1 MTSCF
6 VSQAPPTACVDEPY
20 ALDELVKVGLAQW
33 TGFDAA
39 PDTLDVA
46 KLGDDAKKL
55 GARYPW
61 VLKEHKR
68 LEAAA
73 REAAEKKRK
82 RLEAAAMEAAAQ
94 EAAAQEAAPREAAP
108 READAATDAAVPPPS
123 TREEAAVPPAA
134 IQGDTG
140 PPVPPPPSAS
150 IACDEEDAA
159 VNALFTLS
167 EAATRGGRVRKP
179 ATPKAAAARDFAY
192 NVLHAAGAEGM
203 PVDSIVEL
211 GRRRGVYSGKK
222 AKAEVVSRLTGQL
235 SRDEAFVRVA
245 PRVYARRDALNGDPA
260 PSAAE
265 TPAPSAAEA
274 PAPPAAEAPAP
285 PAADA
290 PAPPAADA
298 PAPAAAALTLAAEAP
313 APAAAP
319 AAAIAAAAEQ
329 AMARDLAK
337 LYHANFCR
345 DPMRCSLREGCSIW
359 KAAALHLAT
368 CKTDQC
374 EQRYCAPAKRALN
387 HLRECRDDVCAV
399 CAPVRFL
406 RRRNKEKVRATNAL
420 TGLAVANRDGEL
432 LGVIKQLCSRVISL
446 EKSNAT
452 LEQSHAKLEG
462 EYRAM
467 QSTVLQQSLEA
478 SDDHKATLPSTL
490 AE

>member
-1 MTSCF
+1 M
-6 VSQAPPTACVDEPY
+6 
-20 ALDELVKVGLAQW
+20 KVGLAQW

-82 RLEAAAMEAAAQ
+82 RLEAAAMEAAAMEAAAMEADTMDAAAMEADAQ
-94 EAAAQEAAPREAAP
+94 EAAAQEAAPREAA
-108 READAATDAAVPPPS
+108 AMDAVTDAAVPPPS

-140 PPVPPPPSAS
+140 PPVLPPPSAS

-260 PSAAE
+260 PPAAE
-265 TPAPSAAEA
+265 T
-274 PAPPAAEAPAP
+274 PAP

-290 PAPPAADA
+290 PDPAAT
-298 PAPAAAALTLAAEAP
+298 ALTLAAEAP

-319 AAAIAAAAEQ
+319 AAAAAAAEQ

>member
-1 MTSCF
+1 M
-6 VSQAPPTACVDEPY
+6 
-20 ALDELVKVGLAQW
+20 KVGLAQW

-82 RLEAAAMEAAAQ
+82 RLEAAAMEAAAM
-94 EAAAQEAAPREAAP
+94 EAAAMEAAP
-108 READAATDAAVPPPS
+108 READAMEADAVTDAAVPPPS

-245 PRVYARRDALNGDPA
+245 PRDYARRDALNGDPA
-260 PSAAE
+260 P
-265 TPAPSAAEA
+265 
-274 PAPPAAEAPAP
+274 PAAEAPAP
-285 PAADA
+285 PA
-290 PAPPAADA
+290 PAA
-298 PAPAAAALTLAAEAP
+298 PAPAATALTLAAEAP

-319 AAAIAAAAEQ
+319 AAAIAAAAAEQ

-452 LEQSHAKLEG
+452 LEQSHAKLES
-462 EYRAM
+462 EYLAM

-478 SDDHKATLPSTL
+478 SDDHKATLPSTP

>member
-1 MTSCF
+1 M
-6 VSQAPPTACVDEPY
+6 
-20 ALDELVKVGLAQW
+20 KVGLAQW

-82 RLEAAAMEAAAQ
+82 RLEAAAMEAAAM
-94 EAAAQEAAPREAAP
+94 EAAAMEAAP

-140 PPVPPPPSAS
+140 PPVPPPPSDS

-274 PAPPAAEAPAP
+274 PAPPAPDAPAP

-290 PAPPAADA
+290 PAPPAAEA
-298 PAPAAAALTLAAEAP
+298 PAPAASALTLAAEAP

-319 AAAIAAAAEQ
+319 AAAAAAAEQ

-462 EYRAM
+462 EYLAM

-478 SDDHKATLPSTL
+478 SDDHEATLPSTL

>member
-1 MTSCF
+1 M
-6 VSQAPPTACVDEPY
+6 
-20 ALDELVKVGLAQW
+20 KVGLAQW

-82 RLEAAAMEAAAQ
+82 RLEAAAMEAAAM
-94 EAAAQEAAPREAAP
+94 EAAPREADAMEAAP

-140 PPVPPPPSAS
+140 PPVPPPPSDS

-159 VNALFTLS
+159 VNALFTLR

-265 TPAPSAAEA
+265 TPAPPAAEA

-290 PAPPAADA
+290 PAPAAT
-298 PAPAAAALTLAAEAP
+298 ALTLAAEAP

-406 RRRNKEKVRATNAL
+406 RRRNKEKVRATNGL

-478 SDDHKATLPSTL
+478 SDDHEATLPSTP

>member
-1 MTSCF
+1 M
-6 VSQAPPTACVDEPY
+6 
-20 ALDELVKVGLAQW
+20 KVGLAQW

-167 EAATRGGRVRKP
+167 EAATRGGRIRKP

-260 PSAAE
+260 PSTAE
-265 TPAPSAAEA
+265 T

-290 PAPPAADA
+290 PAPPAAT
-298 PAPAAAALTLAAEAP
+298 ALTLAAEAP

-452 LEQSHAKLEG
+452 LEQSHAKLDG

>member
-1 MTSCF
+1 M
-6 VSQAPPTACVDEPY
+6 
-20 ALDELVKVGLAQW
+20 KVGLAQW

-82 RLEAAAMEAAAQ
+82 RLEAAAMEAAAM
-94 EAAAQEAAPREAAP
+94 EAAPREADAMEAAP

-140 PPVPPPPSAS
+140 PPVPPPPSDS

-265 TPAPSAAEA
+265 TPAPPAAEA

-290 PAPPAADA
+290 PAPAAT
-298 PAPAAAALTLAAEAP
+298 ALTLAAEAP

-319 AAAIAAAAEQ
+319 AAAAAAAEQ

-478 SDDHKATLPSTL
+478 SDDHEATLPSTP

>member
-1 MTSCF
+1 M
-6 VSQAPPTACVDEPY
+6 
-20 ALDELVKVGLAQW
+20 KVGLAQW

-82 RLEAAAMEAAAQ
+82 RLEAAAMEAVAM
-94 EAAAQEAAPREAAP
+94 EAAAQEAAAMEAAAMEAAP
-108 READAATDAAVPPPS
+108 READAVTDAAVPPPS

-150 IACDEEDAA
+150 IARDEEDAA
-159 VNALFTLS
+159 VNALFTLR

-265 TPAPSAAEA
+265 TPAPAATA
-274 PAPPAAEAPAP
+274 LTPAAEAPAP
-285 PAADA
+285 AAT
-290 PAPPAADA
+290 
-298 PAPAAAALTLAAEAP
+298 ALTLAADAP

-319 AAAIAAAAEQ
+319 AAAIAAAAAEQ

-406 RRRNKEKVRATNAL
+406 RRRNKERVRATNAL

>member
-1 MTSCF
+1 
-6 VSQAPPTACVDEPY
+6 
-20 ALDELVKVGLAQW
+20 
-33 TGFDAA
+33 
-39 PDTLDVA
+39 
-46 KLGDDAKKL
+46 
-55 GARYPW
+55 
-61 VLKEHKR
+61 
-68 LEAAA
+68 
-73 REAAEKKRK
+73 
-82 RLEAAAMEAAAQ
+82 
-94 EAAAQEAAPREAAP
+94 
-108 READAATDAAVPPPS
+108 
-123 TREEAAVPPAA
+123 
-134 IQGDTG
+134 
-140 PPVPPPPSAS
+140 
-150 IACDEEDAA
+150 

-260 PSAAE
+260 PSAAD
-265 TPAPSAAEA
+265 
-274 PAPPAAEAPAP
+274 APAP

-290 PAPPAADA
+290 PAPPAADAPAPPAADAPDPAATALTLAADA

-329 AMARDLAK
+329 AKARDHAK

-462 EYRAM
+462 EYRVM

-478 SDDHKATLPSTL
+478 SDDHKATLPSTP

>member
-1 MTSCF
+1 
-6 VSQAPPTACVDEPY
+6 
-20 ALDELVKVGLAQW
+20 LVKVGLAQW

-260 PSAAE
+260 PPAAE
-265 TPAPSAAEA
+265 T
-274 PAPPAAEAPAP
+274 PAP

-290 PAPPAADA
+290 PAPPTADA
-298 PAPAAAALTLAAEAP
+298 PAPAATALTLAAEAP

-319 AAAIAAAAEQ
+319 AAAIAAAAAAAAEQ
-329 AMARDLAK
+329 ALARDLAK

-359 KAAALHLAT
+359 KAAAVHLAT

-462 EYRAM
+462 EYRVM

-478 SDDHKATLPSTL
+478 SDDHKATLPSTP

>member
-1 MTSCF
+1 
-6 VSQAPPTACVDEPY
+6 
-20 ALDELVKVGLAQW
+20 LVKVGLAQW

-260 PSAAE
+260 PPAAE
-265 TPAPSAAEA
+265 T
-274 PAPPAAEAPAP
+274 PAP

-290 PAPPAADA
+290 PAPPAADAPDPAATALTLAADA

-462 EYRAM
+462 EYRVM

-478 SDDHKATLPSTL
+478 SDDHKATLPSTP

>member
-1 MTSCF
+1 M
-6 VSQAPPTACVDEPY
+6 
-20 ALDELVKVGLAQW
+20 KVGLAQW

-82 RLEAAAMEAAAQ
+82 RLEAAAMEAAAM
-94 EAAAQEAAPREAAP
+94 EAAPREADAMEAAP
-108 READAATDAAVPPPS
+108 READAATDAAVTPPS

-140 PPVPPPPSAS
+140 PPVPPPPSDS

-159 VNALFTLS
+159 VNALFTLR

-265 TPAPSAAEA
+265 TPAPPAAEA

-290 PAPPAADA
+290 PAPAAT
-298 PAPAAAALTLAAEAP
+298 ALTLAAEAP

-478 SDDHKATLPSTL
+478 SDDHEATLPSTP

>member
-1 MTSCF
+1 M
-6 VSQAPPTACVDEPY
+6 
-20 ALDELVKVGLAQW
+20 KVGLAQW

-82 RLEAAAMEAAAQ
+82 RLEAAAMEADAM
-94 EAAAQEAAPREAAP
+94 EAAAMEAAP

-150 IACDEEDAA
+150 IARDEEDAA
-159 VNALFTLS
+159 VNALFTLR

-260 PSAAE
+260 PPTADA
-265 TPAPSAAEA
+265 PAPPTAEA
-274 PAPPAAEAPAP
+274 PAPPAAEAPAL
-285 PAADA
+285 AAT
-290 PAPPAADA
+290 
-298 PAPAAAALTLAAEAP
+298 ALTLAAEAP

-319 AAAIAAAAEQ
+319 AAAIAAAAAEQ

-462 EYRAM
+462 EYLAM

-478 SDDHKATLPSTL
+478 SDDHEATLPSTL

>member
-1 MTSCF
+1 M
-6 VSQAPPTACVDEPY
+6 
-20 ALDELVKVGLAQW
+20 KVGLAQW

-82 RLEAAAMEAAAQ
+82 RLEAAAMEAAAM
-94 EAAAQEAAPREAAP
+94 EAAPREADAMEAAP

-140 PPVPPPPSAS
+140 PPVPPPPSDS

-159 VNALFTLS
+159 VNALFTLR

-265 TPAPSAAEA
+265 TPAPPAAEA

-290 PAPPAADA
+290 PAPAAT
-298 PAPAAAALTLAAEAP
+298 ALTLAAEAP

-478 SDDHKATLPSTL
+478 SDDHEATLPSTP

>member
-1 MTSCF
+1 M
-6 VSQAPPTACVDEPY
+6 
-20 ALDELVKVGLAQW
+20 KVGLAQW

-82 RLEAAAMEAAAQ
+82 RLEAAAQ
-94 EAAAQEAAPREAAP
+94 EAAAMEAVAMEAAPREADAMEAAP

-140 PPVPPPPSAS
+140 PPVPPPPSDS
-150 IACDEEDAA
+150 IARDEEDAA

-211 GRRRGVYSGKK
+211 GRRRGVYSGEK

-260 PSAAE
+260 PPAAD
-265 TPAPSAAEA
+265 A

-285 PAADA
+285 AAS
-290 PAPPAADA
+290 
-298 PAPAAAALTLAAEAP
+298 ALTLAAEAP

-319 AAAIAAAAEQ
+319 AAAIAAEQ

>member
-1 MTSCF
+1 M
-6 VSQAPPTACVDEPY
+6 
-20 ALDELVKVGLAQW
+20 KVGLAQW

-82 RLEAAAMEAAAQ
+82 RLEAAAMEAAPR
-94 EAAAQEAAPREAAP
+94 EADAMEAAP

-265 TPAPSAAEA
+265 
-274 PAPPAAEAPAP
+274 APAP

-290 PAPPAADA
+290 PAPSTADAPAPSAADA
-298 PAPAAAALTLAAEAP
+298 PAPSAAEAPAPSAAEAPAPAATALTLAADAP

-319 AAAIAAAAEQ
+319 AAAIAAEQ

-478 SDDHKATLPSTL
+478 SDDHEATLPSTP

>member
-1 MTSCF
+1 M
-6 VSQAPPTACVDEPY
+6 E
-20 ALDELVKVGLAQW
+20 
-33 TGFDAA
+33 
-39 PDTLDVA
+39 VA
-46 KLGDDAKKL
+46 SGVT
-55 GARYPW
+55 RP
-61 VLKEHKR
+61 
-68 LEAAA
+68 
-73 REAAEKKRK
+73 
-82 RLEAAAMEAAAQ
+82 
-94 EAAAQEAAPREAAP
+94 
-108 READAATDAAVPPPS
+108 AVQHCS
-123 TREEAAVPPAA
+123 TPFN
-134 IQGDTG
+134 T
-140 PPVPPPPSAS
+140 
-150 IACDEEDAA
+150 
-159 VNALFTLS
+159 
-167 EAATRGGRVRKP
+167 VRKP
-179 ATPKAAAARDFAY
+179 AAPKAAAARDFAY
-192 NVLHAAGAEGM
+192 NVRHAAGAEGM

-222 AKAEVVSRLTGQL
+222 AKAEVVSKLTGQLFNTVQQCSTLFNTGQL

-260 PSAAE
+260 PSTAE
-265 TPAPSAAEA
+265 TPAPSAA
-274 PAPPAAEAPAP
+274 
-285 PAADA
+285 DA
-290 PAPPAADA
+290 PAPPAPAA
-298 PAPAAAALTLAAEAP
+298 PAPAATALTLAADAP

-319 AAAIAAAAEQ
+319 AAANAAAAAEQ

-462 EYRAM
+462 EYLAM

-478 SDDHKATLPSTL
+478 SDDHEATLPSTL

>member
-1 MTSCF
+1 M
-6 VSQAPPTACVDEPY
+6 
-20 ALDELVKVGLAQW
+20 KVGLAQW

-82 RLEAAAMEAAAQ
+82 RVEAAAMEADAM
-94 EAAAQEAAPREAAP
+94 EAAAMEAAP

-134 IQGDTG
+134 IQGDSG

-150 IACDEEDAA
+150 IARDEEDAA

-265 TPAPSAAEA
+265 A
-274 PAPPAAEAPAP
+274 PAPPAAEAPA
-285 PAADA
+285 AEA
-290 PAPPAADA
+290 PAPPTADALDPAATALTLAADA
-298 PAPAAAALTLAAEAP
+298 PAPAAAAAA
-313 APAAAP
+313 
-319 AAAIAAAAEQ
+319 AAAAEQ

-462 EYRAM
+462 EYLAM

-478 SDDHKATLPSTL
+478 SGDHEATLPSTL

>member
-1 MTSCF
+1 M
-6 VSQAPPTACVDEPY
+6 
-20 ALDELVKVGLAQW
+20 KVGLAQW

-82 RLEAAAMEAAAQ
+82 RLEAAAMEAVAM
-94 EAAAQEAAPREAAP
+94 EAAAMEAAPREADAMEAAP

-140 PPVPPPPSAS
+140 PPVPPPPSDS

-159 VNALFTLS
+159 VNALFTLR

-265 TPAPSAAEA
+265 TPAPPAAEA

-290 PAPPAADA
+290 PAPAAT
-298 PAPAAAALTLAAEAP
+298 ALTLAAEAP

-406 RRRNKEKVRATNAL
+406 RRRNKEKVRATNGL

-478 SDDHKATLPSTL
+478 SDDHEATLPSTP

>member
-1 MTSCF
+1 M
-6 VSQAPPTACVDEPY
+6 
-20 ALDELVKVGLAQW
+20 KVGLAQW

-82 RLEAAAMEAAAQ
+82 RLEAAAMEAAPR
-94 EAAAQEAAPREAAP
+94 EADAMEAAP
-108 READAATDAAVPPPS
+108 READAATDTAVPPPS

-265 TPAPSAAEA
+265 
-274 PAPPAAEAPAP
+274 APAP

-290 PAPPAADA
+290 PAPSTADAPAPSAADA
-298 PAPAAAALTLAAEAP
+298 PAPSAAEAPAPSAAEAPAPAATALTLAADAP

-319 AAAIAAAAEQ
+319 AAAIAAEQ

-478 SDDHKATLPSTL
+478 SDDHEATLPSTP

>member
-1 MTSCF
+1 
-6 VSQAPPTACVDEPY
+6 
-20 ALDELVKVGLAQW
+20 
-33 TGFDAA
+33 
-39 PDTLDVA
+39 
-46 KLGDDAKKL
+46 
-55 GARYPW
+55 
-61 VLKEHKR
+61 
-68 LEAAA
+68 
-73 REAAEKKRK
+73 
-82 RLEAAAMEAAAQ
+82 MEAAAQ
-94 EAAAQEAAPREAAP
+94 EADAMEAAP

-167 EAATRGGRVRKP
+167 EAATRGGRARKP

-298 PAPAAAALTLAAEAP
+298 PAPAATALTLAAEAP

>member
-1 MTSCF
+1 M
-6 VSQAPPTACVDEPY
+6 
-20 ALDELVKVGLAQW
+20 KVGLAQW

-82 RLEAAAMEAAAQ
+82 RLEAAAMEAAAM
-94 EAAAQEAAPREAAP
+94 EAAPREADAMEAAP

-167 EAATRGGRVRKP
+167 EAATRGGRVRNP

-245 PRVYARRDALNGDPA
+245 PRVYARRDALNGDQRDALNGDPA
-260 PSAAE
+260 P
-265 TPAPSAAEA
+265 PAAEA
-274 PAPPAAEAPAP
+274 PAPATADAPAP

-290 PAPPAADA
+290 PAPPAAEA
-298 PAPAAAALTLAAEAP
+298 PAPAATALTLAAEAP

-319 AAAIAAAAEQ
+319 AAAAAAAEQ

-478 SDDHKATLPSTL
+478 SDDHEATLPSTL

>member
-1 MTSCF
+1 M
-6 VSQAPPTACVDEPY
+6 
-20 ALDELVKVGLAQW
+20 
-33 TGFDAA
+33 
-39 PDTLDVA
+39 
-46 KLGDDAKKL
+46 
-55 GARYPW
+55 
-61 VLKEHKR
+61 
-68 LEAAA
+68 
-73 REAAEKKRK
+73 
-82 RLEAAAMEAAAQ
+82 
-94 EAAAQEAAPREAAP
+94 
-108 READAATDAAVPPPS
+108 
-123 TREEAAVPPAA
+123 
-134 IQGDTG
+134 
-140 PPVPPPPSAS
+140 
-150 IACDEEDAA
+150 
-159 VNALFTLS
+159 NALFTLR

-260 PSAAE
+260 PPAAE
-265 TPAPSAAEA
+265 TPAPAATA
-274 PAPPAAEAPAP
+274 LTPAAEAPAP
-285 PAADA
+285 AAT
-290 PAPPAADA
+290 
-298 PAPAAAALTLAAEAP
+298 ALTLAADAP

-319 AAAIAAAAEQ
+319 AAAIAAAAAEQ
-329 AMARDLAK
+329 ALARDLAK

-406 RRRNKEKVRATNAL
+406 RRRNKERVRATNAL

>member
-1 MTSCF
+1 M
-6 VSQAPPTACVDEPY
+6 
-20 ALDELVKVGLAQW
+20 
-33 TGFDAA
+33 
-39 PDTLDVA
+39 
-46 KLGDDAKKL
+46 
-55 GARYPW
+55 
-61 VLKEHKR
+61 
-68 LEAAA
+68 
-73 REAAEKKRK
+73 
-82 RLEAAAMEAAAQ
+82 
-94 EAAAQEAAPREAAP
+94 
-108 READAATDAAVPPPS
+108 
-123 TREEAAVPPAA
+123 
-134 IQGDTG
+134 
-140 PPVPPPPSAS
+140 
-150 IACDEEDAA
+150 
-159 VNALFTLS
+159 
-167 EAATRGGRVRKP
+167 
-179 ATPKAAAARDFAY
+179 
-192 NVLHAAGAEGM
+192 
-203 PVDSIVEL
+203 
-211 GRRRGVYSGKK
+211 
-222 AKAEVVSRLTGQL
+222 
-235 SRDEAFVRVA
+235 
-245 PRVYARRDALNGDPA
+245 
-260 PSAAE
+260 
-265 TPAPSAAEA
+265 
-274 PAPPAAEAPAP
+274 
-285 PAADA
+285 
-290 PAPPAADA
+290 
-298 PAPAAAALTLAAEAP
+298 TLAAEAP

-406 RRRNKEKVRATNAL
+406 RRRNKEKVRATNGL

-478 SDDHKATLPSTL
+478 SDDHEATLPSTP

>member
-6 VSQAPPTACVDEPY
+6 VSQAPPTSCVDEPY

-260 PSAAE
+260 PSAAD
-265 TPAPSAAEA
+265 
-274 PAPPAAEAPAP
+274 APAP

-290 PAPPAADA
+290 PAPPAADAPDPAATALTLAADA

-462 EYRAM
+462 EYRVM

-478 SDDHKATLPSTL
+478 SDDHKATLPSTP

>member
-1 MTSCF
+1 M
-6 VSQAPPTACVDEPY
+6 
-20 ALDELVKVGLAQW
+20 KVGLAQW

-82 RLEAAAMEAAAQ
+82 RLEAAAMEAVAM
-94 EAAAQEAAPREAAP
+94 EAAAQEAAAMEAAAMEAAP
-108 READAATDAAVPPPS
+108 READAVTDAAVPPPS

-265 TPAPSAAEA
+265 
-274 PAPPAAEAPAP
+274 
-285 PAADA
+285 
-290 PAPPAADA
+290 A
-298 PAPAAAALTLAAEAP
+298 PAPAATALTLAADAP

-319 AAAIAAAAEQ
+319 AAAIAAAAAEQ

-406 RRRNKEKVRATNAL
+406 RRRNKERVRATNAL

>member
-1 MTSCF
+1 M
-6 VSQAPPTACVDEPY
+6 
-20 ALDELVKVGLAQW
+20 KVGLAQW

-82 RLEAAAMEAAAQ
+82 RLEAAAMEAVAM
-94 EAAAQEAAPREAAP
+94 EAAAMEAAPREADAMEAAP

-140 PPVPPPPSAS
+140 PPVPPPPSDS

-159 VNALFTLS
+159 VNALFTLR

-265 TPAPSAAEA
+265 TPAP
-274 PAPPAAEAPAP
+274 PAAEAPAP

-290 PAPPAADA
+290 PAPAAT
-298 PAPAAAALTLAAEAP
+298 ALTLAAEAP

-406 RRRNKEKVRATNAL
+406 RRRNKEKVRATNGL

-478 SDDHKATLPSTL
+478 SDDHEATLPSTP

>member
-1 MTSCF
+1 M
-6 VSQAPPTACVDEPY
+6 
-20 ALDELVKVGLAQW
+20 KVGLAQW

-82 RLEAAAMEAAAQ
+82 RLEADAMEAVAMEAAAQ
-94 EAAAQEAAPREAAP
+94 EAAAMEAAP
-108 READAATDAAVPPPS
+108 READAVTDAAVPPPS

-150 IACDEEDAA
+150 IARDEEDAA
-159 VNALFTLS
+159 VNALFTLR

-260 PSAAE
+260 PPAAE
-265 TPAPSAAEA
+265 TPAPAATA
-274 PAPPAAEAPAP
+274 LTPAAEAPAP
-285 PAADA
+285 AATA
-290 PAPPAADA
+290 LTLAADA
-298 PAPAAAALTLAAEAP
+298 PAPAAA
-313 APAAAP
+313 PAATA
-319 AAAIAAAAEQ
+319 AAAAEQ

-406 RRRNKEKVRATNAL
+406 RRRNKERVRATNAL

>member
-1 MTSCF
+1 M
-6 VSQAPPTACVDEPY
+6 
-20 ALDELVKVGLAQW
+20 KVGLAQW

-82 RLEAAAMEAAAQ
+82 RLEAAAMEAVAM
-94 EAAAQEAAPREAAP
+94 EAAAQEAAAMEAAP
-108 READAATDAAVPPPS
+108 READAVTDAAVPPPS

-150 IACDEEDAA
+150 IARDEEDAA
-159 VNALFTLS
+159 VNALFTLR

-260 PSAAE
+260 PPAAE
-265 TPAPSAAEA
+265 TPAPAATA
-274 PAPPAAEAPAP
+274 LTPAAEAPAP
-285 PAADA
+285 AAT
-290 PAPPAADA
+290 
-298 PAPAAAALTLAAEAP
+298 ALTLAADAP

-319 AAAIAAAAEQ
+319 AAAIAAAAAEQ

-406 RRRNKEKVRATNAL
+406 RRRNKERVRATNAL

>member
-1 MTSCF
+1 M
-6 VSQAPPTACVDEPY
+6 
-20 ALDELVKVGLAQW
+20 KVGLAQW

-82 RLEAAAMEAAAQ
+82 RLEAAAMEAAPR
-94 EAAAQEAAPREAAP
+94 EADAMEAAP
-108 READAATDAAVPPPS
+108 READAATDTAVPPPS

-167 EAATRGGRVRKP
+167 EAATRGGRARKP

-260 PSAAE
+260 PP
-265 TPAPSAAEA
+265 T
-274 PAPPAAEAPAP
+274 AEAPAP

-290 PAPPAADA
+290 PAPSAADA
-298 PAPAAAALTLAAEAP
+298 PAPSAAEAPAPSAAEAPAPAATALTLAADAP

-319 AAAIAAAAEQ
+319 AAAIAAEQ

-478 SDDHKATLPSTL
+478 SDDHKATLPSTP

>member
-1 MTSCF
+1 M
-6 VSQAPPTACVDEPY
+6 
-20 ALDELVKVGLAQW
+20 KVGLAQW

-82 RLEAAAMEAAAQ
+82 RLEAAAMEAVAM
-94 EAAAQEAAPREAAP
+94 EAAAQEAAAMEAAPREADTMDAAP

-265 TPAPSAAEA
+265 A

-290 PAPPAADA
+290 PAPPAAEA
-298 PAPAAAALTLAAEAP
+298 PAPAATALTLAAEAP

-319 AAAIAAAAEQ
+319 AAAIAAEQ

-446 EKSNAT
+446 EKNNAT

-478 SDDHKATLPSTL
+478 SDDHEATLPSTL

>member
-1 MTSCF
+1 M
-6 VSQAPPTACVDEPY
+6 
-20 ALDELVKVGLAQW
+20 KVGLAQW

-82 RLEAAAMEAAAQ
+82 RLEAAAMEAVAM
-94 EAAAQEAAPREAAP
+94 EAARGSSGAGSRRAMEAAP

-260 PSAAE
+260 PSAAD
-265 TPAPSAAEA
+265 TGSSG
-274 PAPPAAEAPAP
+274 
-285 PAADA
+285 
-290 PAPPAADA
+290 
-298 PAPAAAALTLAAEAP
+298 
-313 APAAAP
+313 
-319 AAAIAAAAEQ
+319 
-329 AMARDLAK
+329 
-337 LYHANFCR
+337 CR
-345 DPMRCSLREGCSIW
+345 CTGSSGCRCTGSSGCRGTGSSGCRCTGSGCNRLDSGCRRTGSGCS
-359 KAAALHLAT
+359 
-368 CKTDQC
+368 
-374 EQRYCAPAKRALN
+374 PGG
-387 HLRECRDDVCAV
+387 
-399 CAPVRFL
+399 
-406 RRRNKEKVRATNAL
+406 RRRRRRASHGQRPREAVPRQLLPRPHAMQPTGRVLDLESRRASPGHVQDGSVRAT
-420 TGLAVANRDGEL
+420 L
-432 LGVIKQLCSRVISL
+432 LRPRQARAEPPARVQGRRVRRVCARAFL
-446 EKSNAT
+446 E
-452 LEQSHAKLEG
+452 EE
-462 EYRAM
+462 E
-467 QSTVLQQSLEA
+467 
-478 SDDHKATLPSTL
+478 
-490 AE
+490 

>member
-1 MTSCF
+1 M
-6 VSQAPPTACVDEPY
+6 
-20 ALDELVKVGLAQW
+20 KVGLAQW

-82 RLEAAAMEAAAQ
+82 RLEAAAMEAVAM
-94 EAAAQEAAPREAAP
+94 EAAAQEAAAMEAAAMEAAP
-108 READAATDAAVPPPS
+108 READAVTDAAVPPPS

-150 IACDEEDAA
+150 IARDEEDAA

-260 PSAAE
+260 PPAAE
-265 TPAPSAAEA
+265 TPAPAATA
-274 PAPPAAEAPAP
+274 LTPAAEAPAP
-285 PAADA
+285 AAT
-290 PAPPAADA
+290 
-298 PAPAAAALTLAAEAP
+298 ALTLAADAP

-319 AAAIAAAAEQ
+319 AAAIAAAAAEQ

-406 RRRNKEKVRATNAL
+406 RRRNKERVRATNAL

>member
-1 MTSCF
+1 M
-6 VSQAPPTACVDEPY
+6 
-20 ALDELVKVGLAQW
+20 KVGLAQW

-39 PDTLDVA
+39 HDTLDVA

-82 RLEAAAMEAAAQ
+82 RLEAAAMEAAAM
-94 EAAAQEAAPREAAP
+94 EAAPREADAMEAAP

-140 PPVPPPPSAS
+140 PPVPPPPSDS

-159 VNALFTLS
+159 VNALFTLR

-265 TPAPSAAEA
+265 TPAPPAAEA

-290 PAPPAADA
+290 PAPAAT
-298 PAPAAAALTLAAEAP
+298 ALTLAAEAP

-446 EKSNAT
+446 EKINAT

-478 SDDHKATLPSTL
+478 SDDHEATLPSTP

>member
-1 MTSCF
+1 M
-6 VSQAPPTACVDEPY
+6 
-20 ALDELVKVGLAQW
+20 KVGLAQW

-82 RLEAAAMEAAAQ
+82 RLEAAAMEADAM
-94 EAAAQEAAPREAAP
+94 EAAAMEAAP

-265 TPAPSAAEA
+265 A

-290 PAPPAADA
+290 PAPPAAEA
-298 PAPAAAALTLAAEAP
+298 PAPAATALTLAADAP

-319 AAAIAAAAEQ
+319 AAAIAAEQ

-478 SDDHKATLPSTL
+478 SDDHKATLPSTP

>member
-1 MTSCF
+1 
-6 VSQAPPTACVDEPY
+6 
-20 ALDELVKVGLAQW
+20 LVKVGLAQW

-82 RLEAAAMEAAAQ
+82 RLEAAAMEAAAM
-94 EAAAQEAAPREAAP
+94 EAAPREADAMEAAP

-140 PPVPPPPSAS
+140 PPVPPPPSDS

-159 VNALFTLS
+159 VNALFTLR

-265 TPAPSAAEA
+265 TPAPPAAEA

-290 PAPPAADA
+290 PAPAAT
-298 PAPAAAALTLAAEAP
+298 ALTLAAEAP

-478 SDDHKATLPSTL
+478 SDDHEATLPSTP

>member
-6 VSQAPPTACVDEPY
+6 VSQAPPTSCVDEPY

-260 PSAAE
+260 PPAAE
-265 TPAPSAAEA
+265 T
-274 PAPPAAEAPAP
+274 PAP

-290 PAPPAADA
+290 PAPPAADAPDPAATALTLAADA

-446 EKSNAT
+446 EKSNAM

-478 SDDHKATLPSTL
+478 SDDHKATLPSTP

>member
-1 MTSCF
+1 VFCQ
-6 VSQAPPTACVDEPY
+6 QAPPTSCVDEPY

-260 PSAAE
+260 PSAAD
-265 TPAPSAAEA
+265 
-274 PAPPAAEAPAP
+274 APAP

-290 PAPPAADA
+290 PAPPAADAPDPAATALTLAADA

-462 EYRAM
+462 EYRVM

-478 SDDHKATLPSTL
+478 SDDHKATLPSTP

>member
-1 MTSCF
+1 M
-6 VSQAPPTACVDEPY
+6 
-20 ALDELVKVGLAQW
+20 KVGLAQW

-167 EAATRGGRVRKP
+167 EAATRGGRVRNP

-260 PSAAE
+260 PSAAD
-265 TPAPSAAEA
+265 
-274 PAPPAAEAPAP
+274 APAP

-290 PAPPAADA
+290 PAPPAADAPDPAATALTLAADA

-478 SDDHKATLPSTL
+478 SDDHKATLPSTP

>member
-1 MTSCF
+1 M
-6 VSQAPPTACVDEPY
+6 
-20 ALDELVKVGLAQW
+20 KVGLAQW

-82 RLEAAAMEAAAQ
+82 RLEAAAMEAAPR
-94 EAAAQEAAPREAAP
+94 EADAMEAAP

-265 TPAPSAAEA
+265 
-274 PAPPAAEAPAP
+274 APAP

-290 PAPPAADA
+290 PAPSTADAPAPSAADA
-298 PAPAAAALTLAAEAP
+298 PAPSAAEAPAPSAAEAPAPAATALTLAADAP

-319 AAAIAAAAEQ
+319 AAAIAAEQ

-478 SDDHKATLPSTL
+478 SDDHKATLPSTP

>member
-1 MTSCF
+1 M
-6 VSQAPPTACVDEPY
+6 
-20 ALDELVKVGLAQW
+20 KVGLAQW

-82 RLEAAAMEAAAQ
+82 RLEAAAMEAARWKQRRGSSGAGKQ
-94 EAAAQEAAPREAAP
+94 TAMEAAP

-265 TPAPSAAEA
+265 
-274 PAPPAAEAPAP
+274 APAP

-290 PAPPAADA
+290 PAPPTADAPAPSAADA
-298 PAPAAAALTLAAEAP
+298 PAPSAAEAPAPSAAEAPAPAATALTLAADAP

-478 SDDHKATLPSTL
+478 SDDHEATLPSTL